1 MVVTAGALIRQMI
14 LLAVAVSYSAALVH
28 AQITGGLNET
38 TNTRHGGNNYIAGT
52 VYAPDGFP
60 IATRMRIK
68 LTSPANGDIIVT
80 TDAYYSFADEG
91 LL

>member
-1 MVVTAGALIRQMI
+1 MGVTPGALMRMV
-14 LLAVAVSYSAALVH
+14 LLAVTVSYSAALAH

-60 IATRMRIK
+60 ISTRMRIK
-68 LTSPANGDIIVT
+68 LTSPEWGDIIVT
-80 TDAYYSFADEG
+80 TDER
-91 LL
+91 